1 MMTEQEEQADRLMRA
16 QRAVAKMLNEER
28 NDDQKVV
35 GRKFMNN
42 ISISL
47 RKRQLA
53 DSIWKSAGIE
63 GLGTTFPN
71 TECILENLPVQTT
84 QKEVFSLSI

>member
-1 MMTEQEEQADRLMRA
+1 
-16 QRAVAKMLNEER
+16 
-28 NDDQKVV
+28 
-35 GRKFMNN
+35 MNN

-47 RKRQLA
+47 GKRQLI

-84 QKEVFSLSI
+84 QEEVFFLYSR

>member
-1 MMTEQEEQADRLMRA
+1 
-16 QRAVAKMLNEER
+16 
-28 NDDQKVV
+28 
-35 GRKFMNN
+35 MNN

-47 RKRQLA
+47 GKRQLV

-71 TECILENLPVQTT
+71 TEKNIIKYSGRNE
-84 QKEVFSLSI
+84 EE